1 MRRVEGTK
9 ANFPLRIRREK
20 PIHRTPMD
28 DFSELLTHAA
38 QGDQNSAEALL
49 PLVYQDLRKLAQ
61 IRMSDESSAHTL
73 QPTALVHEAW
83 ISMAGSANQSWE
95 NRACF
100 LSAASTAMR
109 HILVDHARKKAALK
123 RGGDMKKV
131 ALSDIDQPVAEP
143 DEAMLMVDDALRRLE
158 QLRPEWARI
167 VVMKYYG
174 GMTNPEVAETLG
186 ISVSSVDRY
195 WAGARALLYKYIK
208 GEA

>member
-1 MRRVEGTK
+1 
-9 ANFPLRIRREK
+9 
-20 PIHRTPMD
+20 MD
-28 DFSELLTHAA
+28 DFSDLLTHAA

-61 IRMSDESSAHTL
+61 IRMSDESCAHTL

-83 ISMAGSANQSWE
+83 ISMVGDTDRTWQ

-123 RGGDMKKV
+123 RGSDAKKV
-131 ALSDIDQPVAEP
+131 PLSDIDHPVAEP
-143 DEAMLMVDDALRRLE
+143 DEAMLMVDDALKRLE